1 MYGYVLILHKKGHV
15 LKRRLERKHEKLV
28 PDLKYDALSY
38 TACGDQTASAMQCL
52 LLRGFNMFNLIS
64 VNAP

>member
-1 MYGYVLILHKKGHV
+1 M
-15 LKRRLERKHEKLV
+15 LKRRIERKHEKLV

-38 TACGDQTASAMQCL
+38 TACGDQSASAMQCL